1 MIADFHGDL
10 GLWVAN
16 SCSFVAALGVV
27 YLALAAILILQFKE
41 EPRRVAPGRRPV
53 SILVPLCG
61 EDEQLYERLSAL
73 CRQDYCGSIEVICG
87 LQDANDPAI
96 GIVNAVAAK
105 FSGMR
110 VALRIDP
117 KQHGA
122 NRKISNL
129 INTSASARSGIV
141 VLVDSDI
148 LVGPGHLSIVVGELE
163 RPGVGA
169 VTCLYHG
176 ISGAGFWSSLSAL
189 SINANFL
196 PSVVMAL
203 TFGIARP
210 CFGSTIALSRSTL
223 EGIGG
228 LSAFADCLDDDHAIG
243 RRVRE
248 TGYEVAIPR
257 SSVGHVCREETA
269 RALMLNQLRA
279 ARTIRTIDPAGYTAS
294 IVAHP
299 TAFAIPAALL
309 GGVYGVPLLLL
320 ALVGRLVVCLSVER
334 TFSLPRQSYWL
345 LPLYD
350 LLFVAVY
357 VASFFGARVSWR
369 GERYRLN
376 ADGTLIHEAK

>member
-41 EPRRVAPGRRPV
+41 EPRRAAPGRRPV

-129 INTSASARSGIV
+129 INTSASARAGIV

-176 ISGAGFWSSLSAL
+176 VSGAGFWSSLSAL

-210 CFGSTIALSRSTL
+210 CSAPPSPCRVPPWKASAGSALLLIASTMTMPSAGAYGRPATRSRSRAPRL
-223 EGIGG
+223 GMC
-228 LSAFADCLDDDHAIG
+228 AAK
-243 RRVRE
+243 RPRE
-248 TGYEVAIPR
+248 R
-257 SSVGHVCREETA
+257 
-269 RALMLNQLRA
+269 
-279 ARTIRTIDPAGYTAS
+279 
-294 IVAHP
+294 
-299 TAFAIPAALL
+299 
-309 GGVYGVPLLLL
+309 
-320 ALVGRLVVCLSVER
+320 
-334 TFSLPRQSYWL
+334 
-345 LPLYD
+345 
-350 LLFVAVY
+350 
-357 VASFFGARVSWR
+357 
-369 GERYRLN
+369 
-376 ADGTLIHEAK
+376 